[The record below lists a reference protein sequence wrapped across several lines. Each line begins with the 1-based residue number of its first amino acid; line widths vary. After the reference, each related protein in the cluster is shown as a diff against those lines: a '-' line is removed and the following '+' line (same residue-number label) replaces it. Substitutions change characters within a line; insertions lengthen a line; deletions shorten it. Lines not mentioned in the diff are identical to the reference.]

1 MQRSTDMN
9 TENKQFES
17 KLHTL
22 SINNRQGAR
31 IEGVL
36 EVIRFDENE
45 VLLETVCGT
54 LSIDGEGLSLSEWN
68 TERGL
73 ASLDGRIDAVTY
85 FDKKQEDSK
94 SHGRLFGKFLK

>member
-1 MQRSTDMN
+1 MN
-9 TENKQFES
+9 TENKPAEN
-17 KLHTL
+17 KLHSLTVK
-22 SINNRQGAR
+22 NRQGAQ

-54 LSIDGEGLSLSEWN
+54 LSIDGEGLHLSEWN

-73 ASLDGRIDAVTY
+73 ASLEGRVGAITY
-85 FDKKQEDSK
+85 FDKKHEDSK
-94 SHGRLFGKFLK
+94 THGGLFGKLLK